1 MGGNDEK
8 TLFDKFEILECLK
21 KDVED
26 KWEDNQAYDLKE
38 LGEVYKNKGDN
49 EKAIEYLDKSLN
61 LFEKLGY
68 DSEITKV
75 KDLIKN
81 IKK

>member
-1 MGGNDEK
+1 MPLNI
-8 TLFDKFEILECLK
+8 EILEECLK
-21 KDVED
+21 NDIED
-26 KWEDNQAYDLKE
+26 KWEDNQAFDLKE
-38 LGEVYKNKGDN
+38 IGEVYKMKGDN

-68 DSEITKV
+68 DSEIRKV
-75 KDLIKN
+75 KNLIKN